1 MTFYLSGA
9 GLYCAFL
16 LFCKFGDKECSKTD
30 PASWLVVAIASA
42 FWIVAIPISLVE
54 ISTKARPKEQIK
66 TLNSTNLAKNQQY
79 VETVIQ
85 TEEFEANAIS
95 QLNTSNS

>member
-16 LFCKFGDKECSKTD
+16 LFCKLGDKECSKTD
-30 PASWLVVAIASA
+30 PASWVVLTIASA
-42 FWIVAIPISLVE
+42 LWIVVIPISIIE
-54 ISTKARPKEQIK
+54 IGTKTRRTKEIQWEK
-66 TLNSTNLAKNQQY
+66 PTNLSEKRQY

-85 TEEFEANAIS
+85 TEEFEVNDFS